1 MVNSSQRNPA
11 EDAKL
16 ATNKQIMVTL
26 IHATAVGLSEVLIKY
41 PSEAERTEFIRTYI
55 EKIAFFPDQSGY
67 LYVYDFNGL
76 NIGIP
81 HFKDLEGKNQIDL
94 KDSKGTYIIRELS
107 AVAKNGGGFVE
118 FYRPKPGSTEEHKK
132 LGYAEPIPG
141 TNYFIG
147 TGVYI

>member
-1 MVNSSQRNPA
+1 MVNPSQENSI
-11 EDAKL
+11 EDVKL
-16 ATNKQIMVTL
+16 ATNKQIMVIL
-26 IHATAVGLSEVLIKY
+26 IHATATGLGEVLKKY
-41 PSEAERTEFIRTYI
+41 LSEAERTEFIRTYI
-55 EKIAFFPDQSGY
+55 EKITFFPDHSGY

-81 HFKDLEGKNQIDL
+81 HFKDLVGKNLIDL

-107 AVAKNGGGFVE
+107 AVAKTGGGFVE

-132 LGYAEPIPG
+132 LGYAESIPG